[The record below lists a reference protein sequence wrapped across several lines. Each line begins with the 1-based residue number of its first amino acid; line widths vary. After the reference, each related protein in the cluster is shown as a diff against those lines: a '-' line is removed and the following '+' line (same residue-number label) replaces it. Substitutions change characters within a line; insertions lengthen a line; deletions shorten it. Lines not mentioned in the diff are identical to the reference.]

1 MDKEEPKGNIAREL
15 EELRLRIA
23 ELEAAGK
30 DTELVKAGESE
41 AYFRA
46 LVENSYDLI
55 VVLDDKGSM
64 RYVSPSCEE
73 LLGYKPDE
81 LAGRNPLEFMHPD
94 DKKKTAE
101 EWAEALQETGGSAHS
116 EYRIE
121 HKDGSWRIFEAISTS
136 LFDEPSVS
144 GVVINVRDITDYRR
158 MEEELRASEERYRKL
173 IENLNDVIFN
183 VDTSGIV
190 TYMSPAIERISK
202 YKAEEIIGKSFTEFV
217 HPDDLPGLLGSFERT
232 LDGEL
237 EPYEFR
243 VLDKDGSVLH
253 VETSSRP
260 LEKDGEVVGLIGLM
274 SEITERKQADEAKKR
289 TEEYMRAQIRRRIT
303 YFRSPE

>member
-1 MDKEEPKGNIAREL
+1 MEKEEPKENIAKEL
-15 EELRLRIA
+15 EALHLRIA
-23 ELEAAGK
+23 ELEAADK
-30 DTELVKAGESE
+30 DVKQDKAGKSE
-41 AYFRA
+41 KYFQA
-46 LVENSYDLI
+46 LVENCYDLI
-55 VVLDDKGSM
+55 VVLDDEGSM
-64 RYVSPSCEE
+64 RYVSPSSEE

-81 LAGRNPLEFMHPD
+81 LAGRNPLEFIHPE
-94 DKKKTAE
+94 DKKKIAQ
-101 EWAEALQETGGSAHS
+101 EWAEALQEAGGAAHS

-144 GVVINVRDITDYRR
+144 GVVINVRDITDYRI

-183 VDTSGIV
+183 VDAAGIV
-190 TYMSPAIERISK
+190 TYISPAIERISQ
-202 YKAEEIIGKSFTEFV
+202 YKVEEVIGKPFMDFV
-217 HPDDLPGLLGSFERT
+217 YPDDLPGLLGSFERT

-243 VLDKDGSVLH
+243 VQDKDGSVLY

-260 LEKDGEVVGLIGLM
+260 LEKDGELVGLIGM
-274 SEITERKQADEAKKR
+274 MTEITERKQADEALKR
-289 TEEYMRAQIRRRIT
+289 TEEHLRAQIRRRIT
-303 YFRSPE
+303 YYRGPQ

>member
-1 MDKEEPKGNIAREL
+1 MEKEKPQEKIVKEL

-23 ELEAAGK
+23 ELEAASI
-30 DTELVKAGESE
+30 DAEPEKAGESE

-55 VVLDDKGSM
+55 VLLDNEGSM
-64 RYVSPSCEE
+64 RYVSPSCEA
-73 LLGYKPDE
+73 LLGYEPYE
-81 LAGRNPLEFMHPD
+81 LVGRNPLEFIHDD
-94 DKKKTAE
+94 DKEKIAQ

-183 VDTSGIV
+183 VDTSGII

-202 YKAEEIIGKSFTEFV
+202 YKVEDIVGKPFTEFV

-232 LDGEL
+232 LDGIL

-260 LEKDGEVVGLIGLM
+260 LEKDGDIMGLIGM
-274 SEITERKQADEAKKR
+274 MTEITERKQADEAKKR

-303 YFRSPE
+303 YFRGPG